1 MEIQKIGELAK
12 ALAKAQLEIKSASKE
27 GFNPHFKSKY
37 ADLNAVWEACHE
49 ALNKNGLAITQV
61 TKTIDKQLFLET
73 LLIHESGEYVSSEYP
88 VRPQKDTPQAYGS
101 ALTYARRYSL
111 AAICGVCPADEDDDG
126 NAASEPPKKQ
136 PKAEIFYEI
145 DNKYHK
151 QKMMDIVSKV
161 IPYTE
166 KRKAFYQEINN
177 MLKGEPLASLEQ
189 RIAQILEALKDR
201 IEEELKGKE

>member
-1 MEIQKIGELAK
+1 MKIGELAK
-12 ALAKAQLEIKSASKE
+12 ALAKAQMEIKNASKE

-37 ADLNAVWEACHE
+37 ADLSAVWEACHE

-126 NAASEPPKKQ
+126 NAASEPQQRQ
-136 PKAEIFYEI
+136 PKAEVFY
-145 DNKYHK
+145 DPTNNMHK
-151 QKMMDIVSKV
+151 TAMMSFLAKK
-161 IPYTE
+161 IPYDETKKE
-166 KRKAFYQEINN
+166 LYQKVNQ
-177 MLKGEPLASLEQ
+177 LCKGEPLASLEQ
-189 RIAQILEALKDR
+189 RVQSIILEM
-201 IEEELKGKE
+201 EE